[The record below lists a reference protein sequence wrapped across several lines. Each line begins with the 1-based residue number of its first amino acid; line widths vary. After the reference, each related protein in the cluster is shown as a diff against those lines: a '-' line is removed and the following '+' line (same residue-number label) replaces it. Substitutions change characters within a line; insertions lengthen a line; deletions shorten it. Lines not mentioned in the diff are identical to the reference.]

1 MPSGGGGQR
10 GRGYVRAV
18 LWRWLARGAIWV
30 VLARFGLRRRRVRRA
45 RLLVYEAGVRACC
58 EEDPRDI
65 EVAHPARTQE
75 SRVAIVVY
83 HVHARAVL
91 QQECHH
97 VRVALLTRAVKRWEV
112 HSTVLFSAA
121 TLFASQSHVKN
132 HHSHCGTSPQ
142 SAPHLSYSMYR
153 RIVTPSM

>member
-1 MPSGGGGQR
+1 VPRGQE
-10 GRGYVRAV
+10 A
-18 LWRWLARGAIWV
+18 LARVFVATHLRPAKQHFRLERSIECI
-30 VLARFGLRRRRVRRA
+30 LA
-45 RLLVYEAGVRACC
+45 LLVYEAGVRACC

-112 HSTVLFSAA
+112 H
-121 TLFASQSHVKN
+121 
-132 HHSHCGTSPQ
+132 
-142 SAPHLSYSMYR
+142 
-153 RIVTPSM
+153 

>member
-1 MPSGGGGQR
+1 MR
-10 GRGYVRAV
+10 VYV

-30 VLARFGLRRRRVRRA
+30 VLARFGLVLRRRRVRRA

-112 HSTVLFSAA
+112 H
-121 TLFASQSHVKN
+121 
-132 HHSHCGTSPQ
+132 
-142 SAPHLSYSMYR
+142 
-153 RIVTPSM
+153 

>member
-1 MPSGGGGQR
+1 MARARRDLGG
-10 GRGYVRAV
+10 
-18 LWRWLARGAIWV
+18 L
-30 VLARFGLRRRRVRRA
+30 FGMVLRRRRVRRA

-58 EEDPRDI
+58 EQDPHDI

-112 HSTVLFSAA
+112 H
-121 TLFASQSHVKN
+121 
-132 HHSHCGTSPQ
+132 
-142 SAPHLSYSMYR
+142 
-153 RIVTPSM
+153 